1 MSSPFRTW
9 KGVEPYEF
17 VPGVTLHAIGGEQLL
32 MCRVNYA
39 PGAMIPEHSHPES
52 EQLMYVVEGD
62 VTLNVEGQSRTLG
75 AGDVAVVN
83 RGLKHDLFTVEGC
96 TFIEALAPV
105 PRDHVP
111 VPDRDL
117 VLGAGGDALHVVS

>member
-9 KGVEPYEF
+9 KGVSAHDF
-17 VPGVTLHAIGGEQLL
+17 APGVSIHAIGGEQVL
-32 MCRVNYA
+32 MCRVQYE
-39 PGAMIPEHSHPES
+39 PGAVIPRHSHPES
-52 EQLMYVVEGD
+52 EQLMYVIDGD
-62 VTLNVEGQSRTLG
+62 VTLMVGEDQATLE

-83 RGLKHDLFTVEGC
+83 KGREHSLSTVQGC

-111 VPDRDL
+111 DPDRDL
-117 VLGAGGDALHVVS
+117 VLGAAGDDAHVER